1 MEYVIVTYMP
11 SVGQF
16 SSCRERLRGLVFGLV
31 AARSR
36 LTAARHASIFA
47 PGARTETPMDTS
59 GPAAAGPLVG
69 CLGCDALY
77 MAPGIGA
84 RDSRTRRRHG
94 ARPAIVRC
102 RRCDAS
108 LFRLGRD
115 SIEQALSLNAAAL
128 ILLVVANVFPLM
140 TFQLEGRE
148 RSTTLISGVFELY
161 RQGLWPL
168 AVLVFMV
175 AIAIPLVKLA
185 ATLAVLAPLHAGHT
199 PRHGRRLF
207 RFVETLHPW
216 AMTEVYL
223 LGLVVAY
230 VKLGDIATVG
240 LGTALFA
247 FVALIVV
254 MIAGEAVI
262 EPRAVWE
269 RLQPSPPL
277 SAPPNASERLALV
290 QCHGCG
296 LVSRLPRPLKRGR
309 HRCPRCGAAVHR
321 RKPDSVART
330 WALVLT
336 GIILYIPANIFP
348 IMTVISFGKGEPDTI
363 LSGVERLIEAGMWP
377 IALLVFFA
385 SITVPVL
392 KLAGL
397 SYLLLSVRTR
407 SHWRPR
413 QRTMLYRVI
422 EAVGRW
428 SMIDIFMISILV
440 ALVKLGS
447 IATIEPGVGATAFA
461 AVVVVTMFAAE
472 SFDPRLIWDAMEDPR
487 ERKG

>member
-1 MEYVIVTYMP
+1 MNTLG
-11 SVGQF
+11 SA
-16 SSCRERLRGLVFGLV
+16 
-31 AARSR
+31 AAR
-36 LTAARHASIFA
+36 
-47 PGARTETPMDTS
+47 
-59 GPAAAGPLVG
+59 PLVG
-69 CLGCDALY
+69 CPDCDTLY
-77 MAPGIGA
+77 MAPRASA
-84 RDSRTRRRHG
+84 RESRSGRWRGPRFG
-94 ARPAIVRC
+94 DVRC
-102 RRCDAS
+102 RRCGAL
-108 LFRLGRD
+108 LFRFGRD
-115 SIEQALSLNAAAL
+115 SIEQALGLNAAAL

-140 TFQLEGRE
+140 TFRLEGRE
-148 RSTTLISGVFELY
+148 KYNTLISGVFELY
-161 RQGLWPL
+161 HQGLWPL
-168 AVLVFMV
+168 AIMVFMV
-175 AIAIPLVKLA
+175 SIAIPLIKLC
-185 ATLAVLAPLHAGHT
+185 ATLAVLAPLHAGRA
-199 PRHGRRLF
+199 PRHGKGLF

-240 LGTALFA
+240 LGIALFA
-247 FVALIVV
+247 FVALIIV
-254 MIAGEAVI
+254 MIAGEAVL

-269 RLQPSPPL
+269 RLQPSPPVTT
-277 SAPPNASERLALV
+277 PPSLCDRRRLV

-296 LVSRLPRPLKRGR
+296 LVSRLPVAAAQGHGQRR
-309 HRCPRCGAAVHR
+309 HRCPRCAAPVHR
-321 RKPDSVART
+321 RKPDSIART

-336 GIILYIPANIFP
+336 GIILYIPANVFP
-348 IMTVISFGKGEPDTI
+348 IMTVISFGKGAPDTI
-363 LSGVERLIEAGMWP
+363 ITGIERLIGAGMWP

-397 SYLLLSVRTR
+397 SYLLISVRIR
-407 SHWRPR
+407 SRWRPR

-447 IATIEPGVGATAFA
+447 IATIEPGIGATAFA
-461 AVVVVTMFAAE
+461 AVVVITMFAAE

-487 ERKG
+487 ERKK